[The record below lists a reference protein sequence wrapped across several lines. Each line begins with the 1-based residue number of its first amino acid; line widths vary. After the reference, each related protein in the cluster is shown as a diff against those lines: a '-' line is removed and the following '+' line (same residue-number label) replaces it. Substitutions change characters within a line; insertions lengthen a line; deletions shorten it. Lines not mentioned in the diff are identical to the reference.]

1 MNVDQFIGYGKINN
15 ADGTNFLYYQKS
27 KGIKQIVHHQL
38 NSEGNIVLGK
48 PILLNEKQIEWM
60 PRSLKQVGEKEAILP
75 YQTKGKLGFAKI
87 TIQ

>member
-1 MNVDQFIGYGKINN
+1 MRQ
-15 ADGTNFLYYQKS
+15 L
-27 KGIKQIVHHQL
+27 VHRQL
-38 NSEGNIVLGK
+38 TTSGDLVQGN